1 MVFDP
6 FTIQVAEETLLDLRQ
21 RLERVRWPDQLPGT
35 GWDYGTDLAY
45 LRDLVT
51 YWHDRYDWQA
61 QQNLLNAFPQ
71 FLTEIDGIRLHFQH
85 IKGQGTHTLP
95 LIITHGWPGSFFEMY
110 KIIGPLTD
118 PARYG
123 GDPAD
128 AFDVVV
134 PSLPGYGFSG
144 PTRRRGIGPKQ
155 TTAAFASLMHALG
168 YERFGAQGSDWGSL
182 ISSQLGSL
190 YPDRVVGI
198 HVDFLTP
205 RVSYQ
210 IDEQNEETQR
220 WRERLE
226 TFRRDGAAYAHIHD
240 TRPQTLAYSLNDS
253 PVGLASWMI
262 DMFRSWSDC
271 HGDVESVFTRDE
283 LLTNIMIY
291 WVTQTIN
298 SSIRF
303 YYETSRQ
310 GEPFAGRI
318 EVPTGVAVF
327 PQDPA
332 MPPQEVARQ
341 RYNIQRWTQMKAGGH
356 YPALEQPQALV
367 EDIRAFFRPL
377 RNACKDS

>member
-61 QQNLLNAFPQ
+61 QQNLLNAYPQ
-71 FLTEIDGIRLHFQH
+71 FLMEIDGIRLHFQH

-144 PTRRRGIGPKQ
+144 PTHRRGIGPKQ
-155 TTAAFASLMHALG
+155 TTAAFASLMRALG

-210 IDEQNEETQR
+210 LDEQNEETQR

-226 TFRRDGAAYAHIHD
+226 TFRREGAAYAHMHD
-240 TRPQTLAYSLNDS
+240 TRPQTLASGLNDS
-253 PVGLASWMI
+253 PVGLASWII

-271 HGDVESVFTRDE
+271 HGDIESVFTKDE

-291 WVTQTIN
+291 WVTQTIT

-310 GEPFAGRI
+310 GEPFEGRI

-327 PQDPA
+327 PQDVA

-341 RYNIQRWTQMKAGGH
+341 RYNIVRWTQMKAGGH
-356 YPALEQPQALV
+356 YPALEQPRHSLKIYV
-367 EDIRAFFRPL
+367 PFSVL
-377 RNACKDS
+377 